1 MQFEYIIVGA
11 GFAGAVLAERI
22 ASQIGKKVLVLEK
35 RDHIGGN
42 CYDAVDHCGVLVHR
56 YGPHLFHTDSQKVWA
71 YLSRFTQWHPYEHKV
86 LACVDGKKVPIPFS
100 FYTLDALFAP
110 KKATFYKERLLAA
123 YGENQKVPV
132 LELLQH
138 ADSALQKLGRFVYE
152 KFFVNYT
159 AKQWGKKPE
168 DIDPSVTARV
178 PVITGYEDRYFTDRF
193 QAVPKEG
200 YTKLFEK
207 LLAHPNISLELG
219 VDALERLRFD
229 GKQIIFDGRPF
240 EGTLIYTGEIDALF
254 GYRYGAL
261 AYRSLDLRFET
272 VKQPF
277 FQENSVV
284 NYPNDHDFTR
294 ITEFKYIHPVDSSC
308 TTILREYPQAYE
320 RGKNLPFYPI
330 FTDENRARYERYA
343 ALAKE
348 IPSLMTVGRLAEY
361 RYYDMDDIV
370 LRALEIFEKEIAS

>member
-1 MQFEYIIVGA
+1 MVDYIIVGA

-22 ASQIGKKVLVLEK
+22 ASRPGKKQVLVLEK
-35 RDHIGGN
+35 REHIGGN
-42 CYDAVDHCGVLVHR
+42 CYDEVDRCGVRVHR
-56 YGPHLFHTDSQKVWA
+56 YGPHLFHTDNKKVWD
-71 YLSRFTQWHPYEHKV
+71 YLGRFTRWQAYEHKV
-86 LACVDGKKVPIPFS
+86 LANVDGKKVPIPFS
-100 FYTLDALFAP
+100 FYAIDALFSSE
-110 KKATFYKERLLAA
+110 KAIFYKEKLLLV
-123 YGENQKVPV
+123 YGENRKVPV

-138 ADSALQKLGRFVYE
+138 ADSDLHALGRFVYE

-168 DIDPSVTARV
+168 EIDPSVTARV

-193 QAVPKEG
+193 QAVPENG

-207 LLAHPNISLELG
+207 LLDHSNITLELG
-219 VDALERLRFD
+219 VDALERICLAGKRIMFD
-229 GKQIIFDGRPF
+229 GQLF

-254 GYRYGAL
+254 DYQYGAL

-272 VKQPF
+272 IEKPF

-294 ITEFKYIHPVDSSC
+294 ITEFKHIHPTNSSC

-320 RGKNLPFYPI
+320 RGKNLPFYPV
-330 FTDENRARYERYA
+330 FTDENRACYERYA
-343 ALAKE
+343 QLARE
-348 IPSLMTVGRLAEY
+348 IPELLMVGRLAEY

-370 LRALEIFEKEIAS
+370 LRTLGLFESEIAS

>member
-1 MQFEYIIVGA
+1 MVDYIIVGA

-22 ASQIGKKVLVLEK
+22 VSQLGKQVLVLEK

-42 CYDAVDHCGVLVHR
+42 CYDAVDRCDVLIHR
-56 YGPHLFHTDSQKVWA
+56 YGPHLFHTDSQKVWE
-71 YLSRFTQWHPYEHKV
+71 YLSRFTEWHPYEHKV
-86 LACVDGKKVPIPFS
+86 LAYVEGKKVPIPFS
-100 FYTLDALFAP
+100 FYTIDALFAS

-123 YGENQKVPV
+123 YGKNRKVPV
-132 LELLQH
+132 LELLHHEESDLHQ
-138 ADSALQKLGRFVYE
+138 LGRFVYE

-168 DIDPSVTARV
+168 EIDPSVTARV

-207 LLAHPNISLELG
+207 LLEHPNISLELG
-219 VDALERLRFD
+219 VDALERLRFE
-229 GKQIIFDGRPF
+229 GKRIMFEGRPF

-254 GYRYGAL
+254 GYRYGTL

-272 VKQPF
+272 VEQPF

-284 NYPNDHDFTR
+284 NYPNDYDFTR
-294 ITEFKYIHPVDSSC
+294 ITEFKHIHPVDASC
-308 TTILREYPQAYE
+308 TTILREYPQAYV

-348 IPSLMTVGRLAEY
+348 IPSLMMVGRLAEY

-370 LRALEIFEKEIAS
+370 LRALELFESEFAS